1 MKGCSTGTYFEFP
14 QITSAAN
21 DELFI
26 KEEFSKRV
34 LTKLEACAGV
44 GIYSLKLT
52 YSDGLESPL
61 LGSRETNSVMELVSQ
76 D

>member
-1 MKGCSTGTYFEFP
+1 MVS
-14 QITSAAN
+14 SAK

-26 KEEFSKRV
+26 KEDFAKRV
-34 LTKLEACAGV
+34 LSKIEACVGV

-61 LGSRETNSVMELVSQ
+61 LGSRETNASMELVS
-76 D
+76 